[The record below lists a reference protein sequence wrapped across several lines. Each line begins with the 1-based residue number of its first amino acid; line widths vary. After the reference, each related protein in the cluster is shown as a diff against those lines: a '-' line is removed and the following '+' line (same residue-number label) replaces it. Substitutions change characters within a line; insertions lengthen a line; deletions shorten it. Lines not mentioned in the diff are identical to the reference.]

1 MLIEKIFVQKIDAIT
16 AQFCNEEGRLERL
29 NGYNWIHLTD
39 RKKSGC
45 IQHDLLAYVTKL
57 LQKDYFFEIKMIKKL
72 KRLASRI

>member
-39 RKKSGC
+39 WNEKNSGC
-45 IQHDLLAYVTKL
+45 IHDLLV
-57 LQKDYFFEIKMIKKL
+57 
-72 KRLASRI
+72 